1 MNEDKG
7 VFVSDNFFFKI
18 SNGILSTEVVSLYLC
33 WSLGSDFIFVYL
45 LFFLMSLRNKGTKYK
60 DIKSKLEK
68 YTGRKWHISFIHKL
82 VQRQKEE
89 QYEKKITRLE
99 ESKLCLNY

>member
-45 LFFLMSLRNKGTKYK
+45 LFVIKRNV
-60 DIKSKLEK
+60 IN
-68 YTGRKWHISFIHKL
+68 
-82 VQRQKEE
+82 
-89 QYEKKITRLE
+89 
-99 ESKLCLNY
+99 ESTPSGHGEWCAGHGPPS